1 MGLYAT
7 RSFYLNVPDSDVEE
21 EDSNKD
27 DHHEE
32 SIVSKRHVRIGL
44 WHVLPKHV
52 AKRFAKELQLSEVSV
67 KFAFC
72 ISRTGSVHISLFLK
86 KR

>member
-67 KFAFC
+67 KFAFY
-72 ISRTGSVHISLFLK
+72 ISQTGSVHI
-86 KR
+86 

>member
-27 DHHEE
+27 AHHEE

-67 KFAFC
+67 KFAFS